1 MFPAAC
7 TMKRMF
13 RNILIAALGAVLLWS
28 AETKPAAK
36 KPEAAAAKKSAT
48 DKATLES
55 YVRHLFVWGP
65 SIKVEIGDPKPAP
78 LAGFQQITV
87 HASSGQASADETLYL
102 SKDGQKILR
111 GSVYDVT
118 QNPFK
123 MQLVKLHTDLQPSFG
138 TPGAP
143 VVLVLFSDFQC
154 PYCKEEAKSLRT
166 NLLATYPKEVRLYFK
181 DLPLSQIHPWALGA
195 AIAGRCVFRQ
205 SPTAF
210 WEYHDWIYEHQAEI
224 NAENLKDKILE
235 FVKTSKDVD
244 ALQMQRCMDTKDTA
258 AEIDKSIA
266 EAKLLGV
273 TATPTV
279 FVNGRPL
286 MGQAASWA
294 NLRQVIDYEIEY
306 QKTAKNAGED
316 CGCEVKLSTPG
327 LN

>member
-1 MFPAAC
+1 
-7 TMKRMF
+7 MKRMF
-13 RNILIAALGAVLLWS
+13 RNILMAAFGAVLLWS

-36 KPEAAAAKKSAT
+36 KPEAAAAKKSAM

-65 SIKVEIGDPKPAP
+65 SIKVDIGDPKPAP

-123 MQLVKLHTDLQPSFG
+123 MQLDKLHTDLQPSFG

-166 NLLATYPKEVRLYFK
+166 NLLATYPKEVRLSK
-181 DLPLSQIHPWALGA
+181 IC
-195 AIAGRCVFRQ
+195 R
-205 SPTAF
+205 SPKF
-210 WEYHDWIYEHQAEI
+210 
-224 NAENLKDKILE
+224 
-235 FVKTSKDVD
+235 
-244 ALQMQRCMDTKDTA
+244 
-258 AEIDKSIA
+258 
-266 EAKLLGV
+266 
-273 TATPTV
+273 
-279 FVNGRPL
+279 
-286 MGQAASWA
+286 
-294 NLRQVIDYEIEY
+294 
-306 QKTAKNAGED
+306 
-316 CGCEVKLSTPG
+316 TPG
-327 LN
+327 PGPPPSRADVFSDRVLRHSGSITTGFTSTRLRSPPRI